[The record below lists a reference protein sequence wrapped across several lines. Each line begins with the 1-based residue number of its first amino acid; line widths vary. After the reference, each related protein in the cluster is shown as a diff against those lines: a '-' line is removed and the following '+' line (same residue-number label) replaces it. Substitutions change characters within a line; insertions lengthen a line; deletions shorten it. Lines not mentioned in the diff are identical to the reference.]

1 MLEEPFFFDNNN
13 YYLFGILHHPL
24 PGSKRKDLGVVLCA
38 PFAEEK
44 LWSHRVYVSFARELA
59 KEGYSVLRFDYM
71 GHGDSSGNFEDST
84 IQTRLSDIT
93 RSIEII
99 KKKGEVRRV
108 GLLGLR
114 LGATLAVMVAERIS
128 NIDFLVLW
136 EPVVEVEA
144 YLQQCLRSN
153 LATQMAIYKKIVRN
167 RKEMTEDLLE
177 GKPVNVEGYMMS
189 GEFYKQA
196 SKIDLINYN
205 ICFSSPVQII
215 QISKNEKI
223 RLNTTFRE
231 LYEKKYGDANDN
243 NEFCAVVEEPFWSEI
258 KTYYQNAPNLFNKTI
273 TWLNGVI
280 GTESDW
286 YAFSLQD

>member
-1 MLEEPFFFDNNN
+1 MALKMPEEPFFFDNNN
-13 YYLFGILHHPL
+13 YNLFGILHHPL
-24 PGSKRKDLGVVLCA
+24 PGSKRKNFGIVLCA

-59 KEGYSVLRFDYM
+59 KEGYNVLRFDYM
-71 GHGDSSGNFEDST
+71 GHGDSSGNFEDSN
-84 IQTRLSDIT
+84 IETRLSDIT

-99 KKKGEVRRV
+99 KKKGNVHRV

-114 LGATLAVMVAERIS
+114 LGATLAAMIAERIS

-167 RKEMTEDLLE
+167 RTEMTEDLLK
-177 GKPVNVEGYMMS
+177 GKSVNIEGYMMS

-196 SKIDLINYN
+196 SKIDFINYN
-205 ICFSSPVQII
+205 ICFSSPVQIV
-215 QISKNEKI
+215 QISKNEKMPVKKE
-223 RLNTTFRE
+223 LKS
-231 LYEKKYGDANDN
+231 LYEEIFKGKNQN
-243 NEFCAVVEEPFWSEI
+243 SEFAQVVEEPFWSEI

-273 TWLNGVI
+273 SWVNKVT
-280 GTESDW
+280 D
-286 YAFSLQD
+286 